1 MKYNFSAFDYK
12 DMWEGLYKEFGNYWS
27 TFDVRDGNPKYKY
40 LSDLMDN
47 YKEDYGK
54 NRIDKP
60 GYRDVEEFY
69 ND

>member
-27 TFDVRDGNPKYKY
+27 TFDVREGNPKYKY
-40 LSDLMDN
+40 LSELMDS

-54 NRIDKP
+54 NSIGKRS
-60 GYRDVEEFY
+60 YHDVEEY
-69 ND
+69 YKE